1 VESGVAMQKPDAGD
15 DSRKAARSLIR
26 AFKHLGLA
34 FEHFGLDPQ
43 KLDDWDRLRA
53 EYFRPRP
60 CRKGGGRKKG
70 SAKWDSYAL
79 RRLYLNWQRAIY
91 MEGIDHELLPPGRDE
106 RPRQR
111 KEAFHLLCKHFP
123 DEYKDDSASS
133 YRAICRRLSAA
144 MRAWKQR
151 REHWDKWIKQQREDL
166 EKRIR
171 KVIQALGD
179 PDELIRQLDEAM
191 KVDLGEAVKIDF
203 SVVLKD
209 WHGNNIEE
217 LDRAGKP
224 RPVTLGDMCCD
235 VLDVHM
241 QQDQGARK
249 QILRRFDLI
258 RAITNAK
265 EPLEVLDSDAQMI
278 KDRLLSSARSRPKEV
293 EGAEALTTN

>member
-1 VESGVAMQKPDAGD
+1 MQKPDAGD

-60 CRKGGGRKKG
+60 RRKGGGRKKG

-151 REHWDKWIKQQREDL
+151 REHWDKWIKQQ
-166 EKRIR
+166 
-171 KVIQALGD
+171 
-179 PDELIRQLDEAM
+179 
-191 KVDLGEAVKIDF
+191 VDLGEAVKIDF